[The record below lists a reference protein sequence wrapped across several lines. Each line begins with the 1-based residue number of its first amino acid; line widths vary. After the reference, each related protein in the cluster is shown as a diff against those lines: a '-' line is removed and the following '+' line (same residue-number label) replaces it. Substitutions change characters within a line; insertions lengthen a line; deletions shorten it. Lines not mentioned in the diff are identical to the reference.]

1 MEGLTITPDG
11 STLVGAM
18 QAALQM
24 PDLGST
30 KGSKVAVTESSRS
43 TWAHVPDEADP
54 LPVDNPATTGCQ
66 QQITALSNTKPW
78 STN

>member
-30 KGSKVAVTESSRS
+30 KASKVAVTRII
-43 TWAHVPDEADP
+43 TINLHTLPDQAVP
-54 LPVDNPATTGCQ
+54 LPAGQPGYHR
-66 QQITALSNTKPW
+66 
-78 STN
+78 